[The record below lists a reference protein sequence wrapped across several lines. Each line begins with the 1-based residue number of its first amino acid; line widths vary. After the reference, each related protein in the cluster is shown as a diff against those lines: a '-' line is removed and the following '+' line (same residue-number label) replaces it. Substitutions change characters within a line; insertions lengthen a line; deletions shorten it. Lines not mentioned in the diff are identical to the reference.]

1 MSLVSTIDVSWFFY
15 IIKVNVIDGKC
26 VFKWSSTV
34 GETFCVRQ
42 ENTYTVLVIGIEDDH
57 QVAVCS

>member
-1 MSLVSTIDVSWFFY
+1 M
-15 IIKVNVIDGKC
+15 KVNVIDGKC

>member
-15 IIKVNVIDGKC
+15 IIEVNVIDGKC

-34 GETFCVRQ
+34 GEMFCVRQ

>member
-26 VFKWSSTV
+26 VFKWNSTV